1 MPNKSILVIHS
12 AADLYGASKNL
23 VRSLISFQKINLN
36 PIVILPYDGHLVEE
50 IEKIGCEVL
59 ILDHGVIRRQN
70 LSAKGIFEL
79 LSQLKNS
86 FTFLN
91 KLIKERQIDLLYTN
105 SNANVVGGLL
115 HVWTRKK
122 HIWHIHEIIQQPKWF
137 KIALELYNR
146 FFGDVSICVSQ
157 AVIENHTLTPSK
169 KLKLVYNGIDYHA
182 FRNAQYDLKAEIGL
196 PKETILIGMI
206 ARVSFWKGQKYFLNI
221 ASQLIINDK
230 KIHFIMVGDAFPGYE
245 YLYDEVN
252 KEINSLNL
260 KTHVIDLGYR
270 SDVANILSGLDIFV
284 LPSILPDPLPTT
296 VLEAMASGKP
306 VIATNHGGAREMVI
320 NGETGYLIPHDDPR
334 NAASIIEELIKNREK
349 RIEMG
354 IAGQKRVKEHFS
366 IEAYLE
372 NFSKEVTSLVSK

>member
-1 MPNKSILVIHS
+1 MSNKNILVIHS

-23 VRSLISFQKINLN
+23 VRSLLSFQKINFN
-36 PIVILPYDGHLVEE
+36 PIVILPYHGPLVKE
-50 IEKIGCEVL
+50 IEKIGCEVI

-70 LSAKGIFEL
+70 LSVKGIFEL
-79 LSQLKNS
+79 FRQLKYS

-91 KLIKERQIDLLYTN
+91 RLIKERQIELLYTN

-115 HVWTRKK
+115 HFWTRKK

-137 KIALELYNR
+137 KVALELYNR
-146 FFGDVSICVSQ
+146 FFGNILICVSQ
-157 AVIENHTLTPSK
+157 AVIENHTLTPDR
-169 KLKLVYNGIDYHA
+169 KLKLVYNGIDYHS
-182 FRNAQYDLKAEIGL
+182 FKDGQYDLKAEIGI

-221 ASQLIINDK
+221 ASQLIENNK
-230 KIHFIMVGDAFPGYE
+230 NIHFIMVGDAFPGYE
-245 YLYDEVN
+245 YLYDEVTE
-252 KEINSLNL
+252 EINSLNL
-260 KTHVIDLGYR
+260 QNHVTDLGYR
-270 SDVANILSGLDIFV
+270 TDVANILSGLDIFV

-320 NGETGYLIPHDDPR
+320 NGETGYLIPHD
-334 NAASIIEELIKNREK
+334 NANQAAKIMQELIEKKEK
-349 RIEMG
+349 RLAMG
-354 IAGQKRVKEHFS
+354 IAGKKRIQEHFS